1 MTIRSGGNGKRV
13 MAKVLRWDIDL
24 ETPGW
29 MLVWGGVVGLFTGG
43 VTVLYRLAVLKGN
56 ETIWGGGTV
65 LRDIGPVLLRFSM
78 PALGGLVVGYLLFKL
93 LKFAPG
99 HGVPSVIHAVQTN
112 QIRSP
117 WKEAIPSAASV
128 VILTTGGSVGPEGP
142 LAEMGSVFGSNIGGL
157 IGAHQKTLRVLVGAG
172 VAASIAAVFGAPIGG
187 VFFALEVIFQGF
199 EITLFGP
206 VVIAAVVGSLVSGAV
221 FGYQTVVV
229 FPTFTFSPN
238 EFPAY
243 IGLGILTGLM
253 SALFIFAMDFSSR
266 QFSRIS
272 IPFWLKPAL
281 GGLGVGLLGIFLP
294 RVIGEGYESLTQT
307 FNGELVA
314 KELAFIL
321 VGKIIA
327 TALTIGSGAPGGCF
341 APAIFVGGTLGGL
354 YGAILAWF
362 LPDVA
367 DNPSAYALIGMSG
380 MIAGTFNA
388 PMTGIL
394 VGLRVAEGGFQ
405 ALLPLMTTVALSVFI
420 MSRWD
425 HVSVYTLILRRHG
438 EWFPSG
444 YDKDPLL
451 EVTVAEVLV
460 TNPRRLYDH
469 LSVEEAMEEISG
481 CEDPAFLVEGEYGE
495 YRGVVSL
502 NDLRL
507 ALADPV
513 MGLLINLSDVVDPQL
528 PHLSPTTNLRGAMHL
543 FAVLKAEALPVFD
556 PKGKFAGLVTR
567 DSVLG
572 AYHGARFRAP
582 TPRYD

>member
-1 MTIRSGGNGKRV
+1 LRV
-13 MAKVLRWDIDL
+13 WKWDVDF

-29 MLVWGGVVGLFTGG
+29 MLVWGGMVGLFTGA

-56 ETIWGGGTV
+56 NAIWGGDLV
-65 LRDIGPVLLRFSM
+65 LRDFGPVILRFGL
-78 PALGGLVVGYLLFKL
+78 PPLGGLVVGFFLYKLFH
-93 LKFAPG
+93 FGQG
-99 HGVPSVIHAVQTN
+99 HGIPSVIHSVQSN
-112 QIRSP
+112 QIRIP
-117 WKEAIPSAASV
+117 WRAAVPSAASV

-142 LAEMGSVFGSNIGGL
+142 LAEMGSVFGSNMGGW
-157 IGAHQKTLRVLVGAG
+157 IGAHQKTMRVLVGSG

-206 VVIAAVVGSLVSGAV
+206 VVIAAVVGSLVSALQ
-221 FGYQTVVV
+221 FGDHPVVV
-229 FPTFTFSPN
+229 FPAFTFNPM

-253 SALFIFAMDFSSR
+253 SAIFIFSMDFSSR
-266 QFSRIS
+266 QFNRIA

-281 GGLGVGLLGIFLP
+281 GGIGVGLIGVFLP

-307 FNGELVA
+307 FHGEVVA

-327 TALTIGSGAPGGCF
+327 TSLTVGSGAPGGCF

-354 YGAILAWF
+354 YGAVLERF
-362 LPDVA
+362 LPDVVA
-367 DNPSAYALIGMSG
+367 NPSAYALIGMAG
-380 MIAGTFNA
+380 MITGTFNA

-394 VGLRVAEGGFQ
+394 VGLRVAENGFQ
-405 ALLPLMTTVALSVFI
+405 ALLPLMTTVALSLFI

-451 EVTVAEVLV
+451 EVTVAEVLLP
-460 TNPRRLYDH
+460 NPKRLRDH
-469 LSVEEAMEEISG
+469 LSVEEAVAEISD
-481 CEDPAFLVEGEYGE
+481 CEDSAFLVEGDHGE
-495 YRGVVSL
+495 FRGVVSL

-507 ALADPV
+507 ALADPM

-528 PHLSPTTNLRGAMHL
+528 PRLSPTTNLRGAMHL
-543 FAVLKAEALPVFD
+543 FASLKAEALPVFD
-556 PKGKFAGLVTR
+556 SRGKFAGLVTR

-572 AYHGARFRAP
+572 AYHGARSGRQSI
-582 TPRYD
+582 

>member
-1 MTIRSGGNGKRV
+1 
-13 MAKVLRWDIDL
+13 
-24 ETPGW
+24 
-29 MLVWGGVVGLFTGG
+29 MLVWGGIVGLFTGG

-56 ETIWGGGTV
+56 NAIWGGDLI
-65 LRDIGPVLLRFSM
+65 LRDFGPVLLRFGL
-78 PALGGLVVGYLLFKL
+78 PPLGGLVVGYFLYKL
-93 LKFAPG
+93 LHFAPG
-99 HGVPSVIHAVQTN
+99 HGIPSVIHSVQTN
-112 QIRSP
+112 QIRIP
-117 WKEAIPSAASV
+117 WRAAIPSAASV

-142 LAEMGSVFGSNIGGL
+142 LAEMGSVFGSNMGGW

-206 VVIAAVVGSLVSGAV
+206 VVIAAVVGSLVSALK
-221 FGYQTVVV
+221 FGDHTVVV
-229 FPTFTFSPN
+229 FPSFTFNPF

-253 SALFIFAMDFSSR
+253 SALFILATDFSSR
-266 QFSRIS
+266 QFGRIP
-272 IPFWLKPAL
+272 IPLWLKPAL
-281 GGLGVGLLGIFLP
+281 GGIGVGLIGVFLP

-307 FNGELVA
+307 FHGDLVV

-321 VGKIIA
+321 AGKIIA

-341 APAIFVGGTLGGL
+341 APAIFIGGTLGGL
-354 YGAILAWF
+354 YGALLERIFPEA
-362 LPDVA
+362 VA
-367 DNPSAYALIGMSG
+367 NPSAYALIGMAG

-405 ALLPLMTTVALSVFI
+405 ALLPLMTTVALSLFI

-425 HVSVYTLILRRHG
+425 HVSVYTMILRRHG

-451 EVTVAEVLV
+451 EVTVADVLV
-460 TNPRRLYDH
+460 SNPIRLRDH
-469 LSVEEAMEEISG
+469 LSVEEAVTEISD
-481 CEDPAFLVEGEYGE
+481 CEDRAFLVEGNHGE
-495 YRGVVSL
+495 FRGVVSL

-507 ALADPV
+507 ALADPM

-528 PHLSPTTNLRGAMHL
+528 PRLSPDTNLRGAMHL
-543 FAVLKAEALPVFD
+543 FAALKVEALPVFD
-556 PKGKFAGLVTR
+556 AKGKFAGLVTR

-572 AYHGARFRAP
+572 AYHGARFRSEP
-582 TPRYD
+582 I

>member
-1 MTIRSGGNGKRV
+1 M
-13 MAKVLRWDIDL
+13 
-24 ETPGW
+24 
-29 MLVWGGVVGLFTGG
+29 VWGAMVGLFTGL

-56 ETIWGGGTV
+56 EAIWGGGMV
-65 LRDIGPVLLRFSM
+65 LNDIGPVLMRFSM
-78 PALGGLVVGYLLFKL
+78 PALGGLVVGYFLFKL

-99 HGVPSVIHAVQTN
+99 HGIPSVINAVQTN
-112 QIRSP
+112 QIRFP
-117 WKEAIPSAASV
+117 WRAAIPSAASV

-142 LAEMGSVFGSNIGGL
+142 LAEMGSVFGSNIGGW
-157 IGAHQKTLRVLVGAG
+157 IGARQKTLRVLVGAG

-199 EITLFGP
+199 EITLFAP
-206 VVIAAVVGSLVSGAV
+206 VMIAAVVGSLVSAAV
-221 FGYQTVVV
+221 FGDQTVVV
-229 FPTFTFSPN
+229 FPAFTFNPI

-253 SALFIFAMDFSSR
+253 SALFIFAMDYSTR

-281 GGLGVGLLGIFLP
+281 GGMCVGLIGVFLP

-314 KELAFIL
+314 RELAFIL

-327 TALTIGSGAPGGCF
+327 TALTMGSGAPGGCF
-341 APAIFVGGTLGGL
+341 APAIFAGGTLGGL
-354 YGAILAWF
+354 YGAVLAWF
-362 LPDVA
+362 LPDVVG
-367 DNPSAYALIGMSG
+367 NPSAYALIGMSG

-388 PMTGIL
+388 PMTGIM
-394 VGLRVAEGGFQ
+394 VGLRVAGGGFQ
-405 ALLPLMTTVALSVFI
+405 ALLPLMTTVALAVFV

-425 HVSVYTLILRRHG
+425 HVSVYTLILHRHG

-444 YDKDPLL
+444 HDKDPLL
-451 EVTVAEVLV
+451 EVSVADVLIAH
-460 TNPRRLYDH
+460 PKRLRDH
-469 LSVEEAMEEISG
+469 LSVEDAVSEISG
-481 CEDPAFLVEGEYGE
+481 CEDTAFLVEGDHGE

-513 MGLLINLSDVVDPQL
+513 MGLLVNLSDVVDPQL
-528 PHLSPTTNLRGAMHL
+528 PHLTPNTNLRGAMHL
-543 FAVLKAEALPVFD
+543 FAALKVEALPVFD
-556 PKGKFAGLVTR
+556 TKGRFGGLVTR

-572 AYHGARFRAP
+572 AYHGARFDLQAPGRA
-582 TPRYD
+582 